1 MATMDTVMTI
11 TGSSVK
17 VQCRA
22 TALQDLTFD
31 GYEANPVKMGFG
43 MIAENMKG
51 WTVEAKQGDEL
62 IMAPIEIPFVKEHF
76 KLNKMYDSAVFTGDG
91 MSISITGENCRIR
104 FARYS
109 DKSCEIYLGYKK
121 QTNGAPYTLKKGES
135 YEFTFTVTFAKQQ

>member
-1 MATMDTVMTI
+1 
-11 TGSSVK
+11 
-17 VQCRA
+17 
-22 TALQDLTFD
+22 
-31 GYEANPVKMGFG
+31 MGFG

-76 KLNKMYDSAVFTGDG
+76 KLNKLYDSAVFTGDG
-91 MSISITGENCRIR
+91 MSISITGKLRIR